1 MWGVV
6 VSKYLLM
13 LSIVIAL
20 IGGYVFGTLQ
30 NHHAIELPPSDWAE
44 GIEAAQAW
52 REFSASL
59 EAGGAL
65 VVESAPDVQAR
76 HDGLCL
82 LYTSPSPRDRTRS
95 RMPSSA

>member
-1 MWGVV
+1 
-6 VSKYLLM
+6 M
-13 LSIVIAL
+13 LSIIIAL

-65 VVESAPDVQAR
+65 VVESAPDVQVR
-76 HDGLCL
+76 HDGLAFIAEL
-82 LYTSPSPRDRTRS
+82 A
-95 RMPSSA
+95 SAS